1 MNVRPAASVLI
12 TLAAFLLS
20 ACSSWWERKRPY
32 EDAVERP
39 VLQIPSTL
47 DVPSRDPSLVVPAA
61 GSGRVLRREELLP
74 PERVA
79 AGGTGTSPSLGLA
92 EFTVSGELTEIVG
105 ATERL
110 LSGRDD
116 LKLLERSADGREFLL
131 RLAGSDERSFWRRWT
146 SSALD
151 HPQVR
156 RLRLAPAEGGVKV
169 QILDGRGRPLDAG
182 EASALLRIVRDALHD
197 GGRG

>member
-1 MNVRPAASVLI
+1 MNVRLAASVLI
-12 TLAAFLLS
+12 TLAVLPLS

-47 DVPSRDPSLVVPAA
+47 DVPSRDPSLVVPVA
-61 GSGRVLRREELLP
+61 GGGRVLRREELFP

-79 AGGTGTSPSLGLA
+79 AGGAVTSPSVGLA
-92 EFTVSGELTEIVG
+92 EFTVSGELAQIVG
-105 ATERL
+105 ETERV
-110 LSGRDD
+110 LSGRND
-116 LKLLERSADGREFLL
+116 LKLLERGADGREYLI
-131 RLAGSDERSFWRRWT
+131 RLEGPDERSFWRRWT

-156 RLRLAPAEGGVKV
+156 RVRLSPIEGGVKV

-182 EASALLRIVRDALHD
+182 EASGVLRIVRDALH
-197 GGRG
+197 GGG